1 MGIALIISYPSLLPS
16 YIIFLPQSPIS
27 IFIFCCQ
34 NLSVK
39 KISKKN
45 RSNFLFIFLQFQD
58 SQLYMAIIWDWRIK
72 CLKYFNYLIWHP
84 YYAATFYIFLNFPTY
99 ENERQKAFVLLYLFV
114 FQKTIKYINPNI
126 VGYKRLG
133 PLVN

>member
-16 YIIFLPQSPIS
+16 YITFLPQSPIS

-39 KISKKN
+39 KISQKN
-45 RSNFLFIFLQFQD
+45 RPNFLFIFLQFQD

-72 CLKYFNYLIWHP
+72 CLKHFIYLICHP
-84 YYAATFYIFLNFPTY
+84 YCEQHFIFFEFSNIWKWKTKNICSFYTY
-99 ENERQKAFVLLYLFV
+99 LYFKKQLSILILILLD
-114 FQKTIKYINPNI
+114 IKD
-126 VGYKRLG
+126 
-133 PLVN
+133 